1 MIQGGRVAVCS
12 GGLHWSDSDGGDE
25 KWLHSGFTL
34 KAGTTRTRF
43 ADRSIWNGGEE
54 GHQR

>member
-1 MIQGGRVAVCS
+1 MIQGGRVAVC
-12 GGLHWSDSDGGDE
+12 GGLHWPDSDGGDE

-34 KAGTTRTRF
+34 KAGTTRF

>member
-1 MIQGGRVAVCS
+1 MIQGGRVAVC
-12 GGLHWSDSDGGDE
+12 GCGLHWPGSDGGDE
-25 KWLHSGFTL
+25 KWLHSGLTL

-43 ADRSIWNGGEE
+43 ADRSIWNGEE

>member
-25 KWLHSGFTL
+25 KWLHFGFTL